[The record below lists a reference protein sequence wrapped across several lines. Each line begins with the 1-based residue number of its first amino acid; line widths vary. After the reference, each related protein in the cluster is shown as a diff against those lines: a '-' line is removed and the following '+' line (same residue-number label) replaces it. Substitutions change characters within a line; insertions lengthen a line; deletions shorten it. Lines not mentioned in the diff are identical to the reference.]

1 MPTPYLDSP
10 LNTPDESVFAGQ
22 MRPGTNCADAP
33 ITRDGKPGWLLNQ
46 LGGGFVLLTVG
57 PVVPRDAVEA
67 GGVRARVLAIG
78 TDILDIEGVIAER
91 YDMKPGTAYLIRPD
105 QHVAARWRQFD
116 SHKASAALARCLG
129 R

>member
-1 MPTPYLDSP
+1 M
-10 LNTPDESVFAGQ
+10 
-22 MRPGTNCADAP
+22 
-33 ITRDGKPGWLLNQ
+33 
-46 LGGGFVLLTVG
+46 LLTVG